1 MLHRV
6 ATRVSRFSTKSALID
21 HRCLVWVIIAK
32 PGSATCLT
40 KIICYNFP
48 LLATTI
54 FTWARHNSTQL
65 PLNKIRDPDVVAAVM
80 IISNGGLFFSIVDFV
95 DFSLLF
101 LSFSSFVSFF
111 CGTVITLITTSSS
124 SSSSVATRSRPQDC
138 RSSPKMATF
147 DPECAFNATHH
158 SVHFNYRAHETA
170 PHFNRDT
177 MTSAQHTIRV
187 VVLPLSV

>member
-1 MLHRV
+1 
-6 ATRVSRFSTKSALID
+6 
-21 HRCLVWVIIAK
+21 
-32 PGSATCLT
+32 
-40 KIICYNFP
+40 
-48 LLATTI
+48 
-54 FTWARHNSTQL
+54 
-65 PLNKIRDPDVVAAVM
+65 M

-101 LSFSSFVSFF
+101 LSFPPSFLFF
-111 CGTVITLITTSSS
+111 CGTVITLITTSS

-147 DPECAFNATHH
+147 DPECAFNATQH

-177 MTSAQHTIRV
+177 MTSAQRTIRAV
-187 VVLPLSV
+187 VFPLSVQNSEITARSRHLVSTGWQLGELQLKLP

>member
-1 MLHRV
+1 MT
-6 ATRVSRFSTKSALID
+6 TRVRRFSSTKSTKSALID

-32 PGSATCLT
+32 PGSAACLT

-54 FTWARHNSTQL
+54 FTWARHNSTTPS

-111 CGTVITLITTSSS
+111 CGTVITLITTSP
-124 SSSSVATRSRPQDC
+124 SSSVATRSRPQDC

-147 DPECAFNATHH
+147 DPECAFNATQH
-158 SVHFNYRAHETA
+158 SVHFNYRALETA

-177 MTSAQHTIRV
+177 MTSAQHTIRA